1 LSSNV
6 SSGWS
11 RIAFVVCAIVL
22 SGALAGCQVRPLYSK
37 ESGTT
42 EKLASVQYAP
52 VTGRIA
58 QALRNELIFKS
69 AGGAGEP
76 VKPEYEV
83 KLVVSSSSTSTEV
96 NDNDLYLNLPDNT
109 FEGHYP
115 GRVDVSAQYVLVRI
129 SDQKVIRSA
138 TRTVT
143 SMVDLPQQQFANM
156 RAIRD
161 AQDRAVREVAEVL
174 RTDIASALSR

>member
-1 LSSNV
+1 M
-6 SSGWS
+6 
-11 RIAFVVCAIVL
+11 VCAVVL
-22 SGALAGCQVRPLYSK
+22 SGTLAGCQVRPLYSK
-37 ESGTT
+37 TSGAT

-52 VTGRIA
+52 VSGRIA

-69 AGGAGEP
+69 SGGAGEP

-83 KLVVSSSSTSTEV
+83 KLVVSSSATSTEV
-96 NDNDLYLNLPDNT
+96 TDNDLYLNLPGNT

-129 SDQKVIRSA
+129 SDQKVLRAA

-143 SMVDLPQQQFANM
+143 SMVDLPQQQLANM

-161 AQDRAVREVAEVL
+161 AQDRALREVAEVVHA
-174 RTDIASALSR
+174 DIAAALSR